1 MMGRLMASDVEKVV
15 KLFRK
20 RETQESFGEWVVQ
33 LARKIQE
40 KPEDIVWFF
49 NEMRRRRE
57 WEEKL
62 QEFERVTEDLSPEE
76 LFELAVKEAENAP
89 EIKKSTEELL
99 EEARGNIRKFKRL
112 EVKLKRI
119 GVI

>member
-1 MMGRLMASDVEKVV
+1 MASDVEKVV
-15 KLFRK
+15 RLFRK

-40 KPEDIVWFF
+40 KPEDVVWFF
-49 NEMRRRRE
+49 NEMRRRKE

-62 QEFERVTEDLSPEE
+62 RELERITEDLSPEE
-76 LFELAVKEAENAP
+76 LFELAVREAENAP
-89 EIKKSTEELL
+89 EIKESTEELL
-99 EEARGNIRKFKRL
+99 EKARENIKKFKRI
-112 EVKLKRI
+112 EGKLKRI